1 MTAGTNER
9 KSQKNAMTNVLIF
22 KTINSCSVDF
32 SQDIMIFYDY
42 IKILHF

>member
-22 KTINSCSVDF
+22 KAIYSFSVDF
-32 SQDIMIFYDY
+32 SQGIMIFYD
-42 IKILHF
+42 